1 LLEDNEMEDANIK
14 KLEKLLKIKSDR
26 KTHLRGFVNDG
37 LDYLLDFCDKDRR
50 KQIMLA
56 EGSPFFSFFLFKIH
70 FQI

>member
-1 LLEDNEMEDANIK
+1 MEDANIK

-56 EGSPFFSFFLFKIH
+56 EGLSFFLFSYLKFI
-70 FQI
+70 FKYKLR